1 MRSVSKRPVWATCK
15 FQASFSY
22 IPSHC
27 LQTERQD
34 SSICCNTYPMFFDGF
49 SKILLTNGYLAFVL
63 HIVNW
68 WLNSIGLSKMKRQP
82 CVNGHSPSLLPSPG
96 RALSPVQKSFCLPWG
111 EWKTVA
117 IPWALPLESKHCG
130 RESNPTPGL
139 CFYRHFLR
147 LLSHVSLF
155 LVLSIFYTNFP
166 KTWTPL
172 SLRWCLRRLIPAQLS
187 PFRTSWWALILSAF

>member
-1 MRSVSKRPVWATCK
+1 MYLCFWKRLTAECLSRK
-15 FQASFSY
+15 RNEAQAKGVDKK
-22 IPSHC
+22 C
-27 LQTERQD
+27 LH
-34 SSICCNTYPMFFDGF
+34 P
-49 SKILLTNGYLAFVL
+49 
-63 HIVNW
+63 
-68 WLNSIGLSKMKRQP
+68 KMKRQP

-96 RALSPVQKSFCLPWG
+96 RPLSPVQKSFCLPWG
-111 EWKTVA
+111 KWKTVA
-117 IPWALPLESKHCG
+117 IPWALPLESKHRG

-155 LVLSIFYTNFP
+155 LILSIFYTNFP

-172 SLRWCLRRLIPAQLS
+172 SLRWHLRRLIPAQLS